1 MEKMTFEQ
9 FMMQRGD
16 LMRFLISIKLAAAV
30 GDNDAV
36 VSMVNRAFIDHLDYL
51 ESTDD
56 LMSEF
61 FLSEM

>member
-1 MEKMTFEQ
+1 MTFEE

-16 LMRFLISIKLAAAV
+16 LMRFLISVKLAAAV

-36 VSMVNRAFIDHLDYL
+36 VNMINRAFIEHLEYL
-51 ESTDD
+51 ESTND

-61 FLSEM
+61 FLSEL

>member
-1 MEKMTFEQ
+1 
-9 FMMQRGD
+9 
-16 LMRFLISIKLAAAV
+16 MRFLISVKLAAVV

-36 VSMVNRAFIDHLDYL
+36 VDMVNRAFIDHLDYL

>member
-16 LMRFLISIKLAAAV
+16 LMRFLISVKLAAVV

-36 VSMVNRAFIDHLDYL
+36 VDMVNRAFMDHLEYL
-51 ESTDD
+51 ESTND